1 MSISQARTVALCFFP
16 RLPNAF
22 AIISTLLLFAGATL
36 GATLVVPAGGDLQ
49 TAINTAAAGDTI
61 IVEAGATYRGPFILT
76 PKSGDAFIIIQSS
89 RASEITGRVSPAQA
103 GLLAKLRS
111 NVPAE
116 PIIKTVAGT
125 HHYKLIGLDISTFSA
140 SDFVYDLVRLGSG
153 DSNQT
158 DLSSVPHHLILD
170 RLWIHGFETQEVQRG
185 ISLNSAETSIINS
198 DISEIH
204 EFATDT
210 QAICGWNGP
219 GPYQIINNYLEA
231 AGENVMFGGADPSI
245 PNLVPSDITI
255 QRNYFFKPLRWKVGD
270 PSYAGRNWTIK
281 NLLET
286 KNARRVLID
295 GNVFENVWHDAQ
307 VGFAILLK
315 SNNQDNTAPW
325 SVTEDLTFSNNVI
338 KGAENGLN
346 ILGIDIGKVS
356 GTTRRL
362 RIVNNVW
369 NVQKIWVQSL
379 RGPQDVVLDH
389 NTAFT
394 QEGNTASFDDLP
406 TQGFVFRNNLTV
418 KMGFGFKGSGRAEGI
433 DTLNGF
439 CPGWIFE
446 RNVVAGANQI
456 VYPTNNFYPSSLS
469 DVGFNDVVNGDFR
482 LNAAS
487 RYKNSG
493 TDGKDIGVDM
503 DALLAAQ
510 NSTPPTPAP
519 APTASPTPTSTP
531 TPVQSSSIQFS
542 AGSYSV
548 NEDARTVTITV
559 TRTGNTAGT
568 ASVHYFST
576 DSSALNGSDYN
587 ATSGTLTFA
596 AGESSKSFAVPIID
610 DAVVEQAESFNLT
623 LSNASN
629 ANLGVPSVASVS
641 IVDNDK
647 VRRRRPAK
655 TTRDVLFGLRSRN

>member
-16 RLPNAF
+16 RLRNAF
-22 AIISTLLLFAGATL
+22 AIILTLLLFAVATL

-76 PKSGDAFIIIQSS
+76 PKSGDAFITIQSS
-89 RASEITGRVSPAQA
+89 RASEITGRVSPSQA

-170 RLWIHGFETQEVQRG
+170 RLWVHGFETQEVQRG

-198 DISEIH
+198 YISEIH

-231 AGENVMFGGADPSI
+231 AGENLMFGGADPSI

-338 KGAENGLN
+338 KGADNGLN

-356 GTTRRL
+356 GTIRRL
-362 RIVNNVW
+362 RIVNNLW
-369 NVQKIWVQSL
+369 NVQKIWFQSL

-394 QEGNTASFDDLP
+394 QEGNTGSFDDLP

-418 KMGFGFKGSGRAEGI
+418 RMGFGFKGSGRAEGI
-433 DTLNGF
+433 DTLNAF

-446 RNVVAGANQI
+446 RNVIAGAPQS
-456 VYPTNNFYPSSLS
+456 VYPTNNFYPSSLR
-469 DVGFNDVVNGDFR
+469 DVGFNDFANGDFR

-493 TDGKDIGVDM
+493 TDGKDIGADM
-503 DALLAAQ
+503 DTLFAAQ

-519 APTASPTPTSTP
+519 TPTPTPTP
-531 TPVQSSSIQFS
+531 TPSPVQNSIIQFS
-542 AGSYSV
+542 SATYSI
-548 NEDARTVTITV
+548 NEDVRSVTITV

-568 ASVHYFST
+568 ASVHYSST
-576 DSSALNGSDYN
+576 DASAINGSDYN

-596 AGESSKSFAVPIID
+596 AGESSKSFDVSIID
-610 DAVVEQAESFNLT
+610 DVVLEQAESFNLT
-623 LSNASN
+623 LSNAAD
-629 ANLGVPSVASVS
+629 ANLGAPSVANVS

-655 TTRDVLFGLRSRN
+655 TTRDFLFGLRSRD

>member
-1 MSISQARTVALCFFP
+1 SHARTVALCFFP
-16 RLPNAF
+16 RLRNAF

-76 PKSGDAFIIIQSS
+76 PKSGDAFITIQSS
-89 RASEITGRVSPAQA
+89 RASEIPGRVSPAQA

-170 RLWIHGFETQEVQRG
+170 RLWVHGFETQEVQRG

-198 DISEIH
+198 YISEIH

-231 AGENVMFGGADPSI
+231 AGENLMFGGADPSI

-446 RNVVAGANQI
+446 RNVVAGATQS
-456 VYPTNNFYPSSLS
+456 VYPTNNFYPSSLR
-469 DVGFNDVVNGDFR
+469 DVGFNDFANGDFR

-487 RYKNSG
+487 RYKNAG
-493 TDGKDIGVDM
+493 TDGKDIGADM
-503 DALLAAQ
+503 DALFAAQ

-519 APTASPTPTSTP
+519 TPTPTSTP
-531 TPVQSSSIQFS
+531 TPTPVQSSFIQFS
-542 AGSYSV
+542 SASYSI
-548 NEDARTVTITV
+548 NEDGRAVTITV

-568 ASVHYFST
+568 ASVHYSST
-576 DSSALNGSDYN
+576 DASAANGSDYN
-587 ATSGTLTFA
+587 
-596 AGESSKSFAVPIID
+596 
-610 DAVVEQAESFNLT
+610 
-623 LSNASN
+623 
-629 ANLGVPSVASVS
+629 
-641 IVDNDK
+641 
-647 VRRRRPAK
+647 
-655 TTRDVLFGLRSRN
+655 